1 MELTSLRKSAAWG
14 ILLLVFVRAASAE
27 PQSVEKK
34 ALQLHTLAFTPKL
47 HGHELTVTVKV
58 EAVQHVAGDR
68 EGEFPSLLIHHTKMS
83 PSDRVTIYAQGELA
97 DALHRMDRAHND
109 RLKGRTITAT
119 GVVVAREVVDENGGN
134 QPHYELQLR
143 DWKKFQVIR
152 DE

>member
-1 MELTSLRKSAAWG
+1 MKSATLKRSAAIG
-14 ILLLVFVRAASAE
+14 ILLLTFGRAVSAE
-27 PQSVEKK
+27 PQPAEKK
-34 ALQLHTLAFTPKL
+34 TLELHTLAFTPKL
-47 HGHELTVTVKV
+47 HGHEVTVTFDV
-58 EAVQHVAGDR
+58 ASVQHVAGDR

-119 GVVVAREVVDENGGN
+119 GVVAAREVWDENGAS
-134 QPHYELQLR
+134 QPLYELQLR